1 MPDTRAAPPLSP
13 HLNRW
18 TGEFTDLAR
27 EAGYG
32 AANFRATR
40 ATARIGM
47 IASTLASVSFLP
59 LDLQLIAPP
68 DLYLFIGIR
77 LSLLVICVGA
87 LVVMQHA
94 STERGV
100 ILVTY
105 AQQALFYFLN
115 AVIFD
120 HPALT
125 RHGGM
130 LLPLMALA
138 LPVLLPGRLWQA
150 ALMSAYAALVSLLF
164 WGVLREVPESPADLG
179 VILLVTGVGFC
190 VGVAARAQLN
200 RMRREE
206 FLHIERERQ
215 TNLELLAAKDAA
227 EAGARAKSDF
237 LAVMSHEIRTPMN
250 GILGMVR
257 LILDEPVSDRQ
268 RERLSVVLRSAEALR
283 VTLDDVLDL
292 SKLEQGT
299 ANYDRTALDIAHVMD
314 DVIDLMRPRADE
326 KGLVLGLQILTG
338 VPSHVLGDPARLR
351 QILLNLVGNAVKFTE
366 AGHVLLRVKP
376 VESGLRFEVEDSG
389 IGISSRELA
398 RLFQPFVQADPSI
411 QRRFGGSGLGL
422 VICKRLIEDMGGG
435 IGVESKPGQGSLFHF
450 ELPLPAVA
458 APAAAMPVPAAKPV
472 RRLRLLLVED
482 NEINQQVA
490 SAILERAGHDCVV
503 AETGRAAL
511 ALAQEEAFDA
521 ILMDLQMPE
530 MDGFEATRRIRALGA
545 KGRMPIIAL
554 TANAMPEDVARARAA
569 GMNGHLAKPIRPQEL
584 SETLAA
590 IGAAGTSSAKGA
602 FAEGQDQSRT
612 VAEGADVLLV
622 GPADVALQHRLSRI
636 GLRVFP
642 MPELKAAATLYASR
656 AFPVVLVRGADGLAM
671 ARLLTTPEGNRP
683 LIAIWQDGGD
693 ALDLQPGELALP
705 AAADDDELRW
715 RLFGGTG
722 QTGAATDIGSLFDDV
737 KVKALQGLFLRN
749 LLEQRQALKPETL
762 DLQHI
767 LQIAHRVKGSA
778 ANMGYADLAARAEAV
793 LAEQTG
799 RQGPAVRA
807 LIEILD
813 ETIDMLGATLM
824 RGSSPD
830 GARRAE

>member
-1 MPDTRAAPPLSP
+1 MSGVAELMSSR
-13 HLNRW
+13 LNRW
-18 TGEFTDLAR
+18 TGEFADPQR
-27 EAGYG
+27 EAAYG
-32 AANFRATR
+32 AATFRETR
-40 ATARIGM
+40 ATARIGVV
-47 IASTLASVSFLP
+47 ASTLASVSFLP

-77 LSLLVICVGA
+77 LALLVICIGA
-87 LVVMQHA
+87 LGLLSHA
-94 STERGV
+94 TSARGV
-100 ILVTY
+100 LAATY
-105 AQQALFYFLN
+105 AQQAVFYFLN
-115 AVIFD
+115 AIIFD

-150 ALMSAYAALVSLLF
+150 SLMSAYAALVSLLF
-164 WGVLREVPESPADLG
+164 WGVLRAVPESPADIG
-179 VILLVTGVGFC
+179 VILLVTGVGLC

-206 FLHIERERQ
+206 FLHIERERK

-257 LILDEPVSDRQ
+257 LILDEPIPASQ

-292 SKLEQGT
+292 SKLEQG
-299 ANYDRTALDIAHVMD
+299 AASYDRSPLELARVLD
-314 DVIDLMRPRADE
+314 DVIDLMRPRALE
-326 KGLVLGLQILTG
+326 KRLDISLEVSGD
-338 VPSHVLGDPARLR
+338 VPGHVLGDPARLR

-366 AGHVLLRVKP
+366 TGSVRLRLGR
-376 VESGLRFEVEDSG
+376 SGGGIRFEVEDTG
-389 IGISSRELA
+389 IGISDRELA

-422 VICKRLIEDMGGG
+422 VICKRLIEDMGGS
-435 IGVESKPGQGSLFHF
+435 IGVSSVSGQGSVFHF
-450 ELPLPAVA
+450 ELPLEPVEPAKEVTIVA
-458 APAAAMPVPAAKPV
+458 SHGP
-472 RRLRLLLVED
+472 RRSLSLLLVED

-490 SAILERAGHDCVV
+490 AAILQRAGHRCVV
-503 AETGRAAL
+503 ADTGGQALERVQDET
-511 ALAQEEAFDA
+511 FDA
-521 ILMDLQMPE
+521 VLMDLQMPE

-554 TANAMPEDVARARAA
+554 TANAMPEDVARSRAA

-584 SETLAA
+584 DEMLAVIARGERPADGGGANEVASA
-590 IGAAGTSSAKGA
+590 I
-602 FAEGQDQSRT
+602 
-612 VAEGADVLLV
+612 VPEGADVLLA
-622 GPADVALQHRLSRI
+622 GPATNAVQQRLSRL

-642 MPELKAAATLYASR
+642 MPDLVAAARLAASR
-656 AFPVVLVRGADGLAM
+656 PFPLVLLTQASDLAAARSLPGTGNASPVLGLWLEADGEAPGVL
-671 ARLLTTPEGNRP
+671 
-683 LIAIWQDGGD
+683 
-693 ALDLQPGELALP
+693 PGELVLRATASDDAL
-705 AAADDDELRW
+705 RR
-715 RLFGGTG
+715 RLFGMAVASQAESGI
-722 QTGAATDIGSLFDDV
+722 DSLFDDV
-737 KVKALQGLFLRN
+737 KVKALQSLFLRN
-749 LLEQRQALKPETL
+749 LIEQRHDLKRESL

-778 ANMGYADLAARAEAV
+778 ANMGFADLADSAEAV
-793 LAEQTG
+793 LAAGEARRTG
-799 RQGPAVRA
+799 ARDA
-807 LIEILD
+807 LVQALD
-813 ETIDMLGATLM
+813 ETIGRLDAALGTGPL
-824 RGSSPD
+824 RD